1 MPARPWSSLP
11 LTPLVALFS
20 EHLQE
25 VPDNKRK
32 LALFKKL
39 SARKNQL
46 STRKAAI
53 ASFIL
58 NNYRKVAFM
67 TSTEL
72 ASHVGVN
79 ESTVIRFASSLGYKG
94 YPDLRRHLYDVI
106 TEELTTTES
115 IELEAGDGGADDDL
129 RMVVEKEI
137 ANLTQLTKAGISEN
151 LDKAAQELITA
162 KRVFVL
168 GLRASTGLAQLLGYS
183 LAKVHEDVIVLTQGG
198 SSAVDAFRFFPT
210 PSLIL
215 AIGFPR
221 YPRETVELLSFA
233 KREGI
238 RSVALTDTPFSPL
251 GKIADLVIPV
261 QTDFISFIPSYCA
274 PLATITALVVR
285 VALKNRKKTEAR
297 LKRFEAMAEQQRL
310 FSSGHTE
317 FPPSHKRL

>member
-1 MPARPWSSLP
+1 MPN
-11 LTPLVALFS
+11 
-20 EHLQE
+20 
-25 VPDNKRK
+25 NKRK
-32 LALFKKL
+32 LSLFKRL
-39 SARKNQL
+39 SARRGQL
-46 STRKAAI
+46 SARKAAI

-94 YPDLRRHLYDVI
+94 YPALRRHLYDVI
-106 TEELTTTES
+106 EEELTTTES
-115 IELEAGDGGADDDL
+115 IKREVGDSGVDDDL

-137 ANLTQLTKAGISEN
+137 ANLTQLIKSGIPEN
-151 LDKAAQELITA
+151 LDKVAQELIAA
-162 KRVFVL
+162 KRVFIL
-168 GLRASTGLAQLLGYS
+168 GLRASAGLAHLLGYS
-183 LAKVHEDVIVLTQGG
+183 LAKVHDDVVVLTQGG
-198 SSAVDAFRFFPT
+198 SSAIDAFRFFPK

-221 YPRETVELLSFA
+221 YPRETVELMSVA

-238 RSVALTDTPFSPL
+238 RTIAITDSLFSPL
-251 GKIADLVIPV
+251 GKRADFVIPV

-274 PLATITALVVR
+274 PLATIMALVVR
-285 VALKNRKKTEAR
+285 VALKNRKETEVR
-297 LKRFEAMAEQQRL
+297 LRRFEEMAKQQRL
-310 FSSGHTE
+310 FLSGHTE